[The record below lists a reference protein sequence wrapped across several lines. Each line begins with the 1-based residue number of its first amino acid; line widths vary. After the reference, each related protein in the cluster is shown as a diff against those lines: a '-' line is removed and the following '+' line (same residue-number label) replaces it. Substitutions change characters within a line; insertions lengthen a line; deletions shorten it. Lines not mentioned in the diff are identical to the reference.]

1 MRQYE
6 LVYIL
11 SPALVE
17 AGLGEAMEQVSKL
30 VVGRGGQVTASNVW
44 GKRRLAFPLQKFNEG
59 NYVVAKLQLEPD
71 QAKELEHSLRLRED
85 ILRHMLV
92 RLDEA

>member
-11 SPALVE
+11 SPVLVE

-71 QAKELEHSLRLRED
+71 QAKELEHGLRLRED